1 MLMAGLGPGTIVDGR
16 YKILSR
22 LGAGGMADVF
32 LAEDE
37 QLGRKVALKLLY
49 SRFAEDPGFV
59 ERFRREAQAAA
70 GLQHPNV
77 VNVYDRGSYDGT
89 YYIAMEYL
97 PGRSLKQLIRQEAPL
112 DPVRAIDIALQ
123 ILKAARFAHRRGVIH
138 RDLKPHNVIVDD
150 SDNAKVT
157 DFGIARAGASDMTET
172 GSIMGTAQYLSPEQ
186 AQGHAVSAG
195 SDLYSIGVVLYEMLT
210 GRVPFDAESAVTIAL
225 KHLSEAPPPM
235 TVINPSV
242 PPELEQVVMW
252 ALNKNPV
259 DRPANADQFIT
270 ALEQARSAVLS
281 GERGQRTASMPAMA
295 GVAVGRYAAAAA
307 VSSPAAVPPPRHPQ
321 AYDDADVLV
330 AVPPEELPPHRRPLW
345 PWLALALILLLAGG
359 GVAAYL
365 LTRPAK
371 AVVPAVVGQDLNQAR
386 TELQNAGFVVSAP
399 IQVTSP
405 KKAGTV
411 ISQNPL
417 GGTKAKQQSMVSLVV
432 SSGPG
437 PATVPSVVGET
448 LSQAKSSIEIAN
460 LKVGRIVHESSNTA
474 ASGTVIDTSP
484 GAGAMPPVGTAVAIV
499 VSSGPAPVRVPDV
512 TSETVG
518 QAKAQLEAPPGQFN
532 VTTTEQVS
540 STVTPG
546 TVISQSPSGTSL
558 APGSTVNLVVAK
570 APPTPTV
577 PNVVGKR
584 RGMAEATLGAAGYP
598 ASVQLQT
605 VTDSTQGGIV
615 LSQNPPASTQAS
627 KGTSVTIVVGH
638 YVAPTP
644 TTTTSTPSTT
654 QTTTPTG
661 TTPTTPKTK

>member
-1 MLMAGLGPGTIVDGR
+1 MAGLGPGTLVDDR

-49 SRFAEDPGFV
+49 QRFAEDPGFV

-77 VNVYDRGSYDGT
+77 VSVYDRGAYDGT

-97 PGRSLKQLIRQEAPL
+97 PGRSLKQLIRAEAPL
-112 DPVRAIDIALQ
+112 DPIRAIDITLQ

-225 KHLSEAPPPM
+225 KHVSEAPPPM
-235 TVINPSV
+235 TVINPDV

-270 ALEQARSAVLS
+270 ALEQARAAILS
-281 GERGQRTASMPAMA
+281 GERGQRTASMAALA
-295 GVAVGRYAAAAA
+295 GVAAGRYAAAAA
-307 VSSPAAVPPPRHPQ
+307 VSAPPAAPPPRGTGSFEVIDTE
-321 AYDDADVLV
+321 Y
-330 AVPPEELPPHRRPLW
+330 VPPDEEPPHRRPLW
-345 PWLALALILLLAGG
+345 PWLVLLLVLLVAGG

-365 LTRPAK
+365 LLRPAK
-371 AVVPAVVGQDLNQAR
+371 VVVPPVVGEPFSAAQA
-386 TELQNAGFVVSAP
+386 TLQNDGFTVSQL
-399 IQVTSP
+399 QVTNS
-405 KKAGTV
+405 KRAGTV
-411 ISQNPL
+411 IAQSPL
-417 GGTKAKQQSMVSLVV
+417 AGNKEKQGSNVSLTV

-448 LSQAKSSIEIAN
+448 LNQAKSAIEVVG
-460 LKVGRIVHESSNTA
+460 LKP
-474 ASGTVIDTSP
+474 GTIIHQTSTTYGKGQVIGTDPS
-484 GAGAMPPVGTAVAIV
+484 AGAQPEVGSRVTIF
-499 VSSGPAPVRVPDV
+499 VSSGPPPVLLPDV
-512 TSETVG
+512 TGEDVG
-518 QAKAQLEAPPGQFN
+518 TAKSTLEGSNFN
-532 VTTTEQVS
+532 VTTTSE
-540 STVTPG
+540 VTTSASPG
-546 TVISQSPSGTSL
+546 TVISQSPSGGK
-558 APGSTVNLVVAK
+558 PEPNGSTVNLVVAK
-570 APPTPTV
+570 APATVAV
-577 PNVVGKR
+577 PNVVGKKM
-584 RGMAEATLGAAGYP
+584 GAAEATLGASGFP
-598 ASVQLQT
+598 ATVQPQT
-605 VTDSTQGGIV
+605 VTDPTQNNVV
-615 LSQNPPASTQAS
+615 LSQSPTDSTQA
-627 KGTSVTIVVGH
+627 KKNTNVTIVVGK
-638 YVAPTP
+638 YVATP
-644 TTTTSTPSTT
+644 TTTTT
-654 QTTTPTG
+654 TTTPTTTTG
-661 TTPTTPKTK
+661 TVSAPKKKK